1 MRNDETD
8 PETSTK
14 KKKKSTILTRNELNI
29 VAKDLD
35 LIKTISNLKTS
46 EDELGIGLREIQ
58 YKAQQETKS
67 EKLPPRS
74 SVHKGI
80 QRLKSA
86 NLVRNKKRRIPP
98 AELSRYRGWR
108 VKRQEETNAPD
119 VAENGKIEVQ
129 YGFELTSRGEE
140 VVEFI
145 EDHLELDQSD
155 KESEGEP
162 DDESGDNIK

>member
-8 PETSTK
+8 PESSTK
-14 KKKKSTILTRNELNI
+14 KKKKSSTLTRNEFNI

-58 YKAQQETKS
+58 YKAQQESKS
-67 EKLPPRS
+67 KTPPPRS

-98 AELSRYRGWR
+98 TELSRYRGWR
-108 VKRQEETNAPD
+108 VKRQEATKEHV

-155 KESEGEP
+155 KEAEDDP
-162 DDESGDNIK
+162 DDESGDNIE